1 MESKVRELRVIL
13 DLVEDFYGFP
23 LKKAGRRQ
31 DLIYARKVYV
41 KIARDRNHTFQS
53 IGDVLEMDHSTILY
67 HYNTFN
73 VVQKND
79 IDAYDKVMYILS
91 KSENENGLIP
101 GFDPDEQRDMIDLI
115 EAKIEAKYDSEIK
128 ILKFEL
134 EQLRNEKRDIGRL
147 KPMLE
152 LVEDWSDDELKDCI
166 DFRIKPYAQALKS
179 RVYR

>member
-1 MESKVRELRVIL
+1 MESKVAELRMIL
-13 DLVEDFYGFP
+13 NLIEDFYGFS
-23 LKKAGRRQ
+23 LKKSGRRQ

-53 IGDVLEMDHSTILY
+53 IGDVLEMNHATILH
-67 HYNTFN
+67 HYNSFN
-73 VVQKND
+73 VVQKAD
-79 IDAYDKVMYILS
+79 IDAYNKAIHVLR

-101 GFDPDEQRDMIDLI
+101 GFNPDEQRDMIDLI
-115 EAKIEAKYDSEIK
+115 ESKIEAKYDSEIK

-152 LVEDWSDDELKDCI
+152 LIENWSDDELKDCI

-179 RVYR
+179 RVYI